1 MIGDGAAVVFEFVVF
16 EFVVGVR
23 HYPIFVVSGRGKV
36 GRAANVVAD
45 AKRR

>member
-1 MIGDGAAVVFEFVVF
+1 MIGDGAAVVFEFVVL

-23 HYPIFVVSGRGKV
+23 HYRIFVVSGRERD